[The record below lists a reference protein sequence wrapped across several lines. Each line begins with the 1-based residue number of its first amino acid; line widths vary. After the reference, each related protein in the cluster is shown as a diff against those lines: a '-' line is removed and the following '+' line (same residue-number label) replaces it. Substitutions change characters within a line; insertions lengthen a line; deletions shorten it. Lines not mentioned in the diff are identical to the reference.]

1 MVQKISLYGTIF
13 KRMFMKSIYDYSFE
27 QLEKMCLA
35 NGFKKYN
42 AKQIFSWLYRKRV
55 TNFDEMSDISK
66 SLRQFLK
73 DNYSIGLLK
82 TLQFQVS
89 KDSTRKYLFELF
101 DGSSIEA
108 VLMHYDY
115 GNTIC
120 VTSQVG
126 CNMGCSF
133 CASGLLKKQRDLTS
147 GEMVLQVLT
156 VQKDLDEIDQRISH
170 IVVMGTGEPFDN
182 YDNVM
187 NFLNTVNHDLGL
199 GIGARHITISTC
211 GLVDG
216 IKRFADE
223 KTQYN
228 LAISLHAPTDE
239 IRNQI
244 MPVNKAYPL
253 AKLMEALKYYADRN
267 NRRLSFEYILLKGIN
282 DTDDCVD
289 KLAKLTKQFDVYV
302 NLIPYNNVDESG
314 YSSTDYKGAMKF
326 YDKLMRK
333 NVRCTLR
340 QKMGEDIDAACGQ
353 LRSKYERKKINE

>member
-1 MVQKISLYGTIF
+1 
-13 KRMFMKSIYDYSFE
+13 MKSIYDFSYD
-27 QLEKMCLA
+27 QLVEMCLA

-42 AKQIFSWLYRKRV
+42 ANQIFSWLYRKRV

-66 SLRQFLK
+66 KLRQFLK
-73 DNYSIGLLK
+73 QNYSIGVLE
-82 TLQFQVS
+82 TLQLQVS
-89 KDSTRKYLFELF
+89 KDSTRKYLFRLA

-126 CNMGCSF
+126 CNMGCTF

-147 GEMVLQVLT
+147 GEMVLQILT
-156 VQKDLDEIDQRISH
+156 VQKDIDELDKRISH

-182 YDNVM
+182 YDNVI
-187 NFLNTVNHDLGL
+187 NFLDTVNHDLGL

-211 GLVDG
+211 GLVNG
-216 IKRFADE
+216 IKRFADA
-223 KTQYN
+223 KKQYN
-228 LAISLHAPTDE
+228 LAISLHAPDDE
-239 IRNQI
+239 IRNKI
-244 MPVNKAYPL
+244 MPINKAYPI
-253 AKLMEALKYYADRN
+253 AELMEALKYYTSKN
-267 NRRLSFEYILLKGIN
+267 NRRLSFEYILLKGVN
-282 DTDDCVD
+282 DTDKCVNQ
-289 KLAKLTKQFDVYV
+289 LADLTRQFDVYV

-314 YSSTDYKGAMKF
+314 YASTDYKSAMIF

-340 QKMGEDIDAACGQ
+340 QKMGDDIDAACGQ

>member
-1 MVQKISLYGTIF
+1 
-13 KRMFMKSIYDYSFE
+13 MKSIYDLNYN
-27 QLEKMCLA
+27 QLVEMCLE

-42 AKQIFSWLYRKRV
+42 ANQIFAWLYRKRV
-55 TNFDEMSDISK
+55 TTFDEMTDISK
-66 SLRQFLK
+66 NLRQFLK
-73 DNYSIGLLK
+73 ENYSIG
-82 TLQFQVS
+82 TLEILQLQIS
-89 KDSTRKYLFELF
+89 EDSTRKYLFRLT

-126 CNMGCSF
+126 CNMGCTF

-147 GEMVLQVLT
+147 GEMVLQVLS
-156 VQKDLDEIDQRISH
+156 VQKEIDKLEKRISH

-187 NFLNTVNHDLGL
+187 NFLSIVNHDLGL

-211 GLVDG
+211 GLVEG

-228 LAISLHAPTDE
+228 LAISLHAPNDE

-244 MPVNKAYPL
+244 MPVNKAYPISE
-253 AKLMEALKYYADRN
+253 LMEALKYYSIKN
-267 NRRLSFEYILLKGIN
+267 NRRLSFEYILLKGVN
-282 DTDDCVD
+282 DTEKCVSQ
-289 KLAKLTKQFDVYV
+289 LAELTKQFDVYV
-302 NLIPYNNVDESG
+302 NLIPYNHVDENG
-314 YSSTDYKGAMKF
+314 YISTDYKSAMAF
-326 YDKLMRK
+326 YDMLMRK

-340 QKMGEDIDAACGQ
+340 QKMGDDIDAACGQ
-353 LRSKYERKKINE
+353 LRSKYERKKIHE

>member
-1 MVQKISLYGTIF
+1 
-13 KRMFMKSIYDYSFE
+13 MKSIYDFSYD
-27 QLEKMCLA
+27 QLVEMCLV

-42 AKQIFSWLYRKRV
+42 ANQIFSWLYRKRV
-55 TNFDEMSDISK
+55 ISFEQMTDISK
-66 SLRQFLK
+66 NLRQFLK
-73 DNYSIGLLK
+73 ENYSIGVLE
-82 TLQFQVS
+82 TLQLQVS
-89 KDSTRKYLFELF
+89 KDSTRKYLFKLA

-108 VLMHYDY
+108 VLMQYDY

-120 VTSQVG
+120 ISSQVG
-126 CNMGCSF
+126 CNMGCTF

-156 VQKDLDEIDQRISH
+156 VQKDIDELKKRISH

-182 YDNVM
+182 YDNVL
-187 NFLNTVNHDLGL
+187 NFLDTVNHDLGL

-211 GLVDG
+211 GLVEG
-216 IKRFADE
+216 IKKIADA

-228 LAISLHAPTDE
+228 LAISLHAPNDE

-253 AKLMEALKYYADRN
+253 AELMKALNYYTSKN

-282 DTDDCVD
+282 DTDKCVEE
-289 KLAKLTKQFDVYV
+289 LAELTKQFDVYV

-314 YSSTDYKGAMKF
+314 YVSTDYKSAMIF

-340 QKMGEDIDAACGQ
+340 QKMGDDIDAACGQ
-353 LRSKYERKKINE
+353 LRSKYERKKN